1 MSRELLQREGNWL
14 LDAGRIAE
22 AVFGSK
28 GDGWAVRF
36 LVSWTDETGA
46 ERQDHVRVTG
56 DPPCADLEIAHR
68 SLEALL
74 GSRLTVSSEM
84 V

>member
-1 MSRELLQREGNWL
+1 MSRELLQREGSWL
-14 LDAGRIAE
+14 LDSDRIAE

-36 LVSWTDETGA
+36 LVAWTDETGT
-46 ERQDHVRVTG
+46 ERQEHARVVG
-56 DPPCADLEIAHR
+56 APPCADPETAHR

-74 GSRLTVSSEM
+74 GSRLTVSSE
-84 V
+84 VV